1 MEDSAHTT
9 HHHWVEVAVA
19 KIAVEKIAVEVRPRE
34 PNFENILIFEKNVGI
49 LVQLYLRNLAT
60 TVFVQL

>member
-19 KIAVEKIAVEVRPRE
+19 KIAVEKIAVEVQPRK
-34 PNFENILIFEKNVGI
+34 PNFENILIFEKNVGV

-60 TVFVQL
+60 AVIVQL